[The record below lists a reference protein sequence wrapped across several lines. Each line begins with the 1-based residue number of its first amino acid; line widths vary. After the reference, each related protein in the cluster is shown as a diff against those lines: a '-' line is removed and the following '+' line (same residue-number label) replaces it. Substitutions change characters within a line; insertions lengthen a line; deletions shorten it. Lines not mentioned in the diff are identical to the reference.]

1 MTYQIIYTKNN
12 ENETVTLEWIVPT
25 GWSTAAIIESF
36 ERQYAQAEIISLEA
50 VQ

>member
-1 MTYQIIYTKNN
+1 MTFKILYRKNN
-12 ENETVTLEWIVPT
+12 NETYTLEWIVPT
-25 GWSTAAIIESF
+25 GWSTAAIRESF

>member
-1 MTYQIIYTKNN
+1 MTYQIIYKKHN
-12 ENETVTLEWIVPT
+12 EIITLEWISPT

-36 ERQYAQAEIISLEA
+36 ERLYAQAEIIIIEA

>member
-1 MTYQIIYTKNN
+1 MTYQITYTKS
-12 ENETVTLEWIVPT
+12 NETHSLEWIVPT

-36 ERQYAQAEIISLEA
+36 ERQNAQAEIISLEA

>member
-1 MTYQIIYTKNN
+1 MTYQIIYTKKD
-12 ENETVTLEWIVPT
+12 ETYTLEWIVPT
-25 GWSTAAIIESF
+25 GWSTAAIRESF

>member
-1 MTYQIIYTKNN
+1 MTYQITYIKS
-12 ENETVTLEWIVPT
+12 NETHSLEWIVPT

-36 ERQYAQAEIISLEA
+36 ERQYAQAEIIIIEA

>member
-1 MTYQIIYTKNN
+1 MTYQITYIKS
-12 ENETVTLEWIVPT
+12 NETQTLEWIVPT
-25 GWSTAAIIESF
+25 GWSTAAIRESF

>member
-12 ENETVTLEWIVPT
+12 ETVTLEWISPT
-25 GWSTAAIIESF
+25 GWSQETIRECF
-36 ERQYAQAEIISLEA
+36 ERQYAQAEIISIEA

>member
-1 MTYQIIYTKNN
+1 MTYQITYIKS
-12 ENETVTLEWIVPT
+12 NETHSLEWIVPT

-36 ERQYAQAEIISLEA
+36 ERQYAQAEIISIEA

>member
-1 MTYQIIYTKNN
+1 MTYQITYIKS
-12 ENETVTLEWIVPT
+12 NETHSLEWIVPT

>member
-1 MTYQIIYTKNN
+1 MTYQITYTKS
-12 ENETVTLEWIVPT
+12 NETHSLEWIVPT

-36 ERQYAQAEIISLEA
+36 ERQYAQAQIISLGA

>member
-1 MTYQIIYTKNN
+1 MTYQIIYTKS
-12 ENETVTLEWIVPT
+12 NETHSLEWIVPT

-36 ERQYAQAEIISLEA
+36 ERQYAQAEIIIIEA